1 VTPELPQTVGD
12 YQITQDDTGAYVAA
26 LFGELTD
33 VERRF
38 GVRTR
43 LAAESLSELLVV
55 VGLEMGRRE
64 TIRLAGEL
72 ADRRLADERAEM

>member
-12 YQITQDDTGAYVAA
+12 YQITQDDTGAY
-26 LFGELTD
+26 FGELTD

>member
-26 LFGELTD
+26 LTD